1 LKPLSLTAAN
11 GEALV
16 AKTAVKRRED
26 SLPTLLKN
34 FGLFFA

>member
-1 LKPLSLTAAN
+1 
-11 GEALV
+11 LV

-26 SLPTLLKN
+26 SLPTLLNN